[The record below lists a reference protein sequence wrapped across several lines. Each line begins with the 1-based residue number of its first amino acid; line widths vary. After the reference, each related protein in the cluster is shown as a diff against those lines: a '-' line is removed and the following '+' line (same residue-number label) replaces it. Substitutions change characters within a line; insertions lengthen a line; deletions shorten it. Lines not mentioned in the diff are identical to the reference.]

1 MSLTE
6 RMIDVPTTLSPG
18 AQLEIQLAGA
28 IDRIYA
34 YYRLQPVRILMGPV
48 LYDRL
53 WDYTERQAERV
64 PHIDRSLAFADA
76 KHPPVLTF
84 YHSTFPIPVE
94 RDVLRNDV
102 AILIDGAQLV
112 AAGEW

>member
-6 RMIDVPTTLSPG
+6 RMVDVPTQLPPG

-34 YYRLQPVRILMGPV
+34 CYRLQPVRILMGPV

-53 WDYTERQAERV
+53 WEYAERHADRI
-64 PHIDRSLAFADA
+64 PHIDRSLAFSET
-76 KHPPVLTF
+76 KHPQVLTF
-84 YHSTFPIPVE
+84 YHSTTPIPVE
-94 RDVLRNDV
+94 RDVLRTDV

-112 AAGEW
+112 AAESW